1 MTTQPHEIVNVF
13 ADPRNPEEEEETTP
27 VAIVLMSL
35 NARIESAQAD
45 FLHHARWAA
54 RDLERVIRDAEAGTP
69 SEFHGESNISNMKQ
83 AALTVR
89 LLTEARNSVLWAVE
103 RT

>member
-1 MTTQPHEIVNVF
+1 MTTTQ
-13 ADPRNPEEEEETTP
+13 NPNPMGPDVKLGP
-27 VAIVLMSL
+27 VDFLLENL
-35 NARIESAQAD
+35 NMRIESAQED

-54 RDLERVIRDAEAGTP
+54 RDLERVIRDAENGTP